1 MRIEC
6 RNCHGDLISQ
16 EHPEFSGFCPR
27 CGEPMAGDYSGE
39 SIDEFEVLYEIG
51 RGNNGVVFL
60 ARQLGVGREAA
71 LKLMRRDSLSDPAAI
86 ASFFTEAR
94 AVACLNHPNIV
105 QAIAA
110 GRMEDG
116 NFYFAMELIDGPSVE
131 SVIDSSGP
139 LPYREALRIAA
150 LIARAMASAWN
161 RRGLIHGDIKP
172 ANIIMH
178 RGKQPKLADLGLAQF
193 CRVTPR
199 EIMATPLYAPPE
211 VIRADF
217 ANMTFAS
224 DIYSFGASV
233 YEMFCGEPPFPGTDI
248 DLVLKMQ
255 LEQEPQPLSEKMGL
269 FDPAVSDFVD
279 QMLSKASADRPL
291 SWDIVADFFASAQER
306 DSAI

>member
-6 RNCHGDLISQ
+6 KKCHGALLTE
-16 EHPEFSGFCPR
+16 EHPEFSGFCPE
-27 CGEPMAGDYSGE
+27 CGSPMAGKYSGKAV
-39 SIDEFEVLYEIG
+39 DEFEILYEIG
-51 RGNNGVVFL
+51 RGNNGAVFL

-71 LKLMRRDSLSDPAAI
+71 LKLMLREYLSDPAAI
-86 ASFFTEAR
+86 AAFFAEAR

-131 SVIDSSGP
+131 SIIDSSGP

-193 CRVTPR
+193 RAVTPR

-217 ANMTFAS
+217 ANMSFAS
-224 DIYSFGASV
+224 DLYSFGASV
-233 YEMFCGEPPFPGTDI
+233 YEMFSGEPPFPGTDI

-255 LEQEPQPLSEKMGL
+255 LEQAPVTLSEKMGL
-269 FDPAVSDFVD
+269 FNPAVSDFVD
-279 QMLSKASADRPL
+279 QMLAKAAVDRPQ
-291 SWDIVADFFASAQER
+291 SWDAVADFFAAACER
-306 DSAI
+306 DAKI

>member
-6 RNCHGDLISQ
+6 RNCHGALLTE
-16 EHPEFSGFCPR
+16 EHPDFAGFCPG
-27 CGEPMAGDYSGE
+27 CGEPMAGGYSGE
-39 SIDEFEVLYEIG
+39 AIDEFEVLYEIG

-60 ARQLGVGREAA
+60 TRQLGVGREAA
-71 LKLMRRDSLSDPAAI
+71 LKLMRREHLSEPAAI
-86 ASFFTEAR
+86 SAFFTEAR

-131 SVIDSSGP
+131 SIIDGSGP

-193 CRVTPR
+193 HRVTPR

-217 ANMTFAS
+217 PSMNFSS

-233 YEMFCGEPPFPGTDI
+233 YEMFSGEPPFPGTDI

-255 LEQEPQPLSEKMGL
+255 LEQNPVPLAEKMGL
-269 FDPAVSDFVD
+269 FDPAVSEFID
-279 QMLSKASADRPL
+279 QMLAKAPADRPG
-291 SWDIVADFFASAQER
+291 SWDAVADFFAAARER
-306 DSAI
+306 DAAV